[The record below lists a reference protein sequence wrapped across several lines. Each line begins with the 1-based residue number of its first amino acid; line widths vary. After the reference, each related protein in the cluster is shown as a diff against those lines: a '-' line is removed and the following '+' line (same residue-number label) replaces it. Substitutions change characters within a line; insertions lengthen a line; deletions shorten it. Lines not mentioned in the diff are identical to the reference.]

1 MKKALMAHGR
11 LSLTLTLSR
20 WEREQP
26 LDNFLKFESRRAE
39 FSDGFAKARRAFLPL
54 PAGAATAAMAG
65 EGERHEKPKT
75 ISNN

>member
-54 PAGAATAAMAG
+54 PAGEGRG